1 MDVAEQALAALDM
14 LSKKHAK
21 SILHSVSTHSLTCNF
36 VSGAMQLDN
45 SNFNELIQSNTQVKY
60 LQKGIVL

>member
-21 SILHSVSTHSLTCNF
+21 SILHSVSTHSL
-36 VSGAMQLDN
+36 VSYATQLYN
-45 SNFNELIQSNTQVKY
+45 SNFNVYTF
-60 LQKGIVL
+60 